1 VKENE
6 EMTEENS
13 SDWQAPTPPN
23 DPVDPPQMSEIG
35 TCANVFIEP
44 ENTFKDLK
52 RKPRFIIAGI
62 IISLLVGVYTFGV
75 GMKVGEDG
83 MRTFIE
89 EQVSKSPQADSMTAE
104 QKKSAVDLQVTIGK
118 YTSYAVP
125 VFVFISFFVGGL
137 LYWGGSKA
145 FGGEGG
151 FMHSLSVWVYS
162 GLPPAVVAMIANIVV
177 LFLKPA
183 EQIDLAVSQ
192 RGVLQA
198 NPGFFLDGKEMP
210 ILVTFLS
217 TFDVFAIWG
226 WILAAIGLRTV
237 NKLSSGSAWGIVLIL
252 IVIGL
257 LFRVL
262 FAVLSGNPQ

>member
-1 VKENE
+1 
-6 EMTEENS
+6 MTEGNS
-13 SDWQAPTPPN
+13 PEWQAPPSPPPS
-23 DPVDPPQMSEIG
+23 DQVDPPQMSEIG
-35 TCANVFIEP
+35 TVASVFIEP
-44 ENTFKDLK
+44 ENTFKDLR

-62 IISLLVGVYTFGV
+62 IIALFVGVYAFSV
-75 GMKVGEDG
+75 GMKVGDDG

-89 EQVSKSPQADSMTAE
+89 EQITKSPQADSMTAE
-104 QKKSAVDLQVTIGK
+104 QKKSAIDLQMTIGK

-145 FGGEGG
+145 FGGDGS
-151 FMHSLSVWVYS
+151 FMHNLSVWVYS
-162 GLPPAVVAMIANIVV
+162 GLPPAVVAMIANIIV
-177 LFLKPA
+177 LMLKPA

-217 TFDVFAIWG
+217 TFDIFAIWG
-226 WILAAIGLRTV
+226 WILAAIGLKTV
-237 NKLSSGSAWGIVLIL
+237 NKISTGSAWGIVLIFV
-252 IVIGL
+252 IVGL
-257 LFRVL
+257 LFRLL